1 MNKFK
6 LDQLK
11 SIKVLSKEEQKNV
24 TGGTV
29 VTCICGTTKKK
40 LLLQCN
46 TAQECAEG
54 CYTIC

>member
-1 MNKFK
+1 MNKIK

-29 VTCICGTTKKK
+29 ITCICGTSEKKH
-40 LLLQCN
+40 LLQCD
-46 TAQECAEG
+46 TAQECADG
-54 CYTIC
+54 CMAIC